1 MKEGCS
7 RELPSVTA
15 DGTLAE
21 SRHRFIGGSGL
32 GLTVTD
38 LLLTTF
44 AAGQTGTDTPL
55 GLGDHG
61 LVHVFLLQSLILGTL
76 FVTLQLF
83 MRHANESIG
92 LDDTRE
98 HLTTE
103 LWIALVLEI
112 LVE

>member
-21 SRHRFIGGSGL
+21 SCHRFIGGSGL

-38 LLLTTF
+38 LLLTTL

-55 GLGDHG
+55 GLCDHG
-61 LVHVFLLQSLILGTL
+61 LVHIFLLQFLVLGTL
-76 FVTLQLF
+76 FVALQLF
-83 MRHANESIG
+83 VGHANEAIG
-92 LDDTRE
+92 LDDTG
-98 HLTTE
+98 
-103 LWIALVLEI
+103 
-112 LVE
+112 

>member
-1 MKEGCS
+1 MKERIEEGCS

-21 SRHRFIGGSGL
+21 SRHRFIGGPGL

-38 LLLTTF
+38 LLLATF

-55 GLGDHG
+55 GLGNHG
-61 LVHVFLLQSLILGTL
+61 LVHIFLLQSLVLGTL

-83 MRHANESIG
+83 VRHADESIG
-92 LDDTRE
+92 LDDAR
-98 HLTTE
+98 
-103 LWIALVLEI
+103 
-112 LVE
+112 